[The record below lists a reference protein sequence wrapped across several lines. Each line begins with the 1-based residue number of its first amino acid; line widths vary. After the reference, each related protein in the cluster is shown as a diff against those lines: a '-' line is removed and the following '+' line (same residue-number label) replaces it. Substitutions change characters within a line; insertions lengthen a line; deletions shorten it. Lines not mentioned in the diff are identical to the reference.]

1 MYANTVNNKS
11 MRMVTIN
18 TVDVQS
24 TALKTTFFHGRA
36 TTQGPKEAERPKIPR
51 RRTRHMVIVK
61 NLKRKQINRF

>member
-24 TALKTTFFHGRA
+24 TALKTFSQFLGQTL
-36 TTQGPKEAERPKIPR
+36 TPQEAERPKIPR
-51 RRTRHMVIVK
+51 RRTRHMVIIK

>member
-24 TALKTTFFHGRA
+24 TALKTFSQFLGQTL
-36 TTQGPKEAERPKIPR
+36 TPQEAERPKIPR
-51 RRTRHMVIVK
+51 RRTRHIVT
-61 NLKRKQINRF
+61 LKIKKENR